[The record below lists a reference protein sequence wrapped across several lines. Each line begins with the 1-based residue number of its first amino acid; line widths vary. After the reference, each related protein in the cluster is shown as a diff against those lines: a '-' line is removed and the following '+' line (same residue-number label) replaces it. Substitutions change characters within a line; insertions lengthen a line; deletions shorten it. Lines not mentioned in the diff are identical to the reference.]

1 MTFRFVLFILTLLVL
16 NSCVSNK
23 QFLQPF
29 KIPADYKRLKMTN
42 KLTGDSTFV
51 YFSGENHQPTFA
63 DNKKDTISLDYT
75 IESVM
80 FKSTNGNML
89 NGWLLKPKNQI
100 PKITLLH
107 FHGNAGCLFGQYQA
121 VEPLVKKGFQVFM
134 FDYSGFGFSE
144 GKAIRK
150 NILSDANS
158 ALDYVLNRPE
168 VKNTKLVIYG
178 QSFGGHLAAVVGT
191 ERQKD
196 IDALVLE
203 GAFSSHKDIA
213 ASHAG
218 FFGRTFVKEMYSA
231 KKTIKNYKKP
241 LLIIH
246 SGEDKE
252 IPFSMGQA
260 IFKNANEPKEFY
272 EIKKEHIMGPIFYA
286 DEISN
291 KITQMVSK

>member
-134 FDYSGFGFSE
+134 FDYSGF
-144 GKAIRK
+144 
-150 NILSDANS
+150 
-158 ALDYVLNRPE
+158 
-168 VKNTKLVIYG
+168 
-178 QSFGGHLAAVVGT
+178 
-191 ERQKD
+191 
-196 IDALVLE
+196 
-203 GAFSSHKDIA
+203 
-213 ASHAG
+213 
-218 FFGRTFVKEMYSA
+218 
-231 KKTIKNYKKP
+231 
-241 LLIIH
+241 
-246 SGEDKE
+246 
-252 IPFSMGQA
+252 
-260 IFKNANEPKEFY
+260 
-272 EIKKEHIMGPIFYA
+272 
-286 DEISN
+286 
-291 KITQMVSK
+291 